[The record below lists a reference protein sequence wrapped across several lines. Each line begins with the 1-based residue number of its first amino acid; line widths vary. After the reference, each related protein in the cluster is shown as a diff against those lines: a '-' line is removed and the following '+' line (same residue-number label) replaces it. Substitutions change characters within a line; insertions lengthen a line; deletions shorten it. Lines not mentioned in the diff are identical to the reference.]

1 MPRTG
6 DHGKP
11 TDLRALLLALLAV
24 AVLSLLV
31 LFACA
36 ALLTA
41 FHP

>member
-1 MPRTG
+1 MHRAG

-31 LFACA
+31 LLAGA
-36 ALLTA
+36 ALLAA